1 MKKFVFAILI
11 ISSIMCAL
19 TNCSQPIG
27 TLEHS
32 FSDEVDSIFLVP
44 RRQLYQL
51 DEKFI
56 RDEDFQ
62 LFAVDGGMVLEI
74 LPPFTEANRVYVEL
88 SGHIGL
94 STEFHQ
100 KLYGKENTH
109 HPFYVIG
116 RHIVTVTY
124 GGKSS
129 WYSIEVFA
137 PTNGNTLGGDDGI
150 GIIWLD

>member
-11 ISSIMCAL
+11 IFSSLSAL
-19 TNCSQPIG
+19 TNCALPIG
-27 TLEHS
+27 NLEYYS
-32 FSDEVDSIFLVP
+32 TDEVDSIWLIP

-51 DEKFI
+51 DEPFK

-62 LFAVDGGMVLEI
+62 LFAVDEGKVLEI
-74 LPPFTEANRVYVEL
+74 LPPFTEANGVKVEIA
-88 SGHIGL
+88 GHIGL
-94 STEFHQ
+94 STEFHYPIYGAANS
-100 KLYGKENTH
+100 LY
-109 HPFYVIG
+109 PFNIIG
-116 RHIVTVTY
+116 RHIVNVTF

-137 PTNGNTLGGDDGI
+137 PNNGNTLGGDDGI

>member
-11 ISSIMCAL
+11 IFSVLCAL
-19 TNCSQPIG
+19 TNCSLPIG
-27 TLEHS
+27 TLERKQL
-32 FSDEVDSIFLVP
+32 DEVESIWLIP

-51 DEKFI
+51 DEKFM

-62 LFAVDGGMVLEI
+62 LYAVDNGMVWEV
-74 LPPFTEANRVYVEL
+74 LPPFTQANGVLVEIA
-88 SGHIGL
+88 GHIGL

-100 KLYGKENTH
+100 PLYGKDNTH

-116 RHIVTVTY
+116 RHIVNVTY

-137 PTNGNTLGGDDGI
+137 PNNGNTLGGDDGI